1 MNDRLMQAHFK
12 ETMMIESDKKA
23 FKEMVTAVF
32 TIYSKPAPEREMLR
46 IWWHKLERFEFN
58 IVGKAFDAW
67 TDTPNK
73 LPQPADIIALCRP
86 REEVYFA
93 LPAPVNYEE
102 NKKNLEKL
110 DSFIAEHL
118 KSKTDYKAW
127 AKRILANPKMFP
139 DSSLESAKKALS

>member
-1 MNDRLMQAHFK
+1 
-12 ETMMIESDKKA
+12 MIETDKRPFA
-23 FKEMVTAVF
+23 DMINAVF
-32 TIYSKPAPEREMLR
+32 SIYNKGAPEKEMLR
-46 IWWHKLERFEFN
+46 IWWHKLERFEFS
-58 IVGKAFDAW
+58 VVAKALDVW

-73 LPQPADIIALCRP
+73 LPQPADIISLCRP

-139 DSSLESAKKALS
+139 DSSLESAKKALL